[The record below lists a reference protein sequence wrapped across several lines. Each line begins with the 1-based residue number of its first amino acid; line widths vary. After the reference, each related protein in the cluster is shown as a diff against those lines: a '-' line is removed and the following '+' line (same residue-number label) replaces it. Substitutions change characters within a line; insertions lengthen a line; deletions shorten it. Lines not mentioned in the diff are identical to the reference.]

1 MNIRL
6 HRFTADCPE
15 EVERREKLYKE
26 LKEERG
32 NNMTP
37 SKEAM
42 VLAEQLKA
50 VFQIVYAYKEGR
62 EKQMADAATLIGTAL
77 AQARLEGAKENQR
90 LRAALSWYGYGANYC
105 QIYIHQSEIDNGYAK
120 EEDRFCPVIKD
131 LGKLA
136 RNTLGVEQPYDEI
149 LVQGIAALDPQQVI
163 NESMEK

>member
-1 MNIRL
+1 M
-6 HRFTADCPE
+6 
-15 EVERREKLYKE
+15 
-26 LKEERG
+26 
-32 NNMTP
+32 P

-42 VLAEQLKA
+42 GLAK
-50 VFQIVYAYKEGR
+50 QIYTGSEWGLNLSAI
-62 EKQMADAATLIGTAL
+62 LIDTAL
-77 AQARLEGAKENQR
+77 AKARLEGAEEAQR

-105 QIYIHQSEIDNGYAK
+105 QIYIHQSAIDNGYAK

-163 NESMEK
+163 NESVK